1 MECRPVVAFKVVE
14 RNAQARAAENEAA
27 PPGSPRSGKNRKNGA
42 QKKPGAVGA
51 TDFATASFNLF
62 GATDFVTASFNLFLG
77 VRGAFS
83 DMKRFRSLSRRFA
96 FATQMERP
104 PTSRLAI
111 NQSRTS
117 CRLTYVVLSR
127 SVQNA
132 AATKIQAIQ
141 RGYAVRKK
149 IGMALT
155 HISFKIMAPQSGRPT
170 SALAADAISVASLMS
185 SCGPGAPGGRAG
197 EIEPHVRSNTW
208 TAYTVAVAS
217 VSGANKSM
225 PNRASLVSVDPEAA
239 ANNRACAGR
248 AMDDD
253 QDADTDENAATKRIH
268 IQHIQQHIQQQQL
281 QRPKSAHRPGSA
293 PPGGRRLVRPTDDDD
308 GHPATARASTGDAN
322 QRPFASP
329 QPPSGAVGRGSRV
342 TWCHH
347 FEI

>member
-51 TDFATASFNLF
+51 TDFAMASSN
-62 GATDFVTASFNLFLG
+62 VFLG
-77 VRGAFS
+77 VRGAFC
-83 DMKRFRSLSRRFA
+83 DMKRSRSLSRRFD

-155 HISFKIMAPQSGRPT
+155 HISFKIITPQSGRPT

-185 SCGPGAPGGRAG
+185 SCGPGAPGGRAD
-197 EIEPHVRSNTW
+197 EIEPHVQSNTW

-217 VSGANKSM
+217 VSGVNKSM
-225 PNRASLVSVDPEAA
+225 PNRFSLVSVDPEAA
-239 ANNRACAGR
+239 ANHACAGR
-248 AMDDD
+248 AVDDD

-308 GHPATARASTGDAN
+308 GHPATATASTGDAN

-329 QPPSGAVGRGSRV
+329 QPPSGAVGRSSRV

-347 FEI
+347 FET